1 MNSKNGINYLIGFWL
16 LYIAIDSFCGLLRSL
31 SAKKMNVPWNF
42 FIRTLFL
49 VRGVVVF
56 LIAVFNF
63 LLIAKRSIVPQS

>member
-16 LYIAIDSFCGLLRSL
+16 LYMAIDSFCGLLRSV
-31 SAKKMNVPWNF
+31 SAKKMNVRLSF
-42 FIRTLFL
+42 FFRTIFII
-49 VRGVVVF
+49 RGVVVF